1 MGTGKGC
8 LGGKSSIILE
18 VNLMK
23 SKSILGLLVDLEEL
37 KKTPNLVLWGR
48 FIRSNGTISP
58 HMKLLEMPIDWSV
71 LPSDK
76 EVLLSDTYITF
87 E

>member
-1 MGTGKGC
+1 
-8 LGGKSSIILE
+8 
-18 VNLMK
+18 MK

-58 HMKLLEMPIDWSV
+58 HMKLLEMPINWSV

>member
-1 MGTGKGC
+1 VGTGKGC
-8 LGGKSSIILE
+8 LGEKNSIILE
-18 VNLMK
+18 GDLMK

-58 HMKLLEMPIDWSV
+58 HLKLLEVPIDWDVVS
-71 LPSDK
+71 PDK
-76 EVLLSDTYITF
+76 EVLLFDTYITF